1 MKGNSEEWSASK
13 IATVCKSLIVLGVA
27 AAVLLNH
34 SMGTVLVVSGLTY
47 WFGLAYQKYKGEYK
61 LTKVKRTD

>member
-1 MKGNSEEWSASK
+1 MKGDSEEWSASK
-13 IATVCKSLIVLGVA
+13 IAMVCKSLIVLGVA
-27 AAVLLNH
+27 AAILLNH
-34 SMGTVLVVSGLTY
+34 SLGVVLIVSGLAY